1 LTYHVGHRV
10 IGTIKG
16 TKGNCHAGHEIGQ
29 EIELDAH
36 NSGGLC
42 GFFYHDIFPYIVMLQ
57 FGGKFPD
64 DWGGE
69 VIEFECM
76 DRYNAVTIELRR
88 VGPYR
93 SSTDKG

>member
-1 LTYHVGHRV
+1 MTYHVGHKV
-10 IGTIKG
+10 IGTIKSI
-16 TKGNCHAGHEIGQ
+16 KGNCHAGHEVGQ

-36 NSGGLC
+36 SSGGLC

-93 SSTDKG
+93 SSTDNA